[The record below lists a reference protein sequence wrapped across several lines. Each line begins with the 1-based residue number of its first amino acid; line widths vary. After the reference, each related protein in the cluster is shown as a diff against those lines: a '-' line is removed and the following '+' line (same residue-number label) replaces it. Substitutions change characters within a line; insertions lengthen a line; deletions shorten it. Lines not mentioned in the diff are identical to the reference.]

1 MVLHHEPEHASED
14 EVPGIAARN
23 SRYGLALFSVYL
35 LLYGGFVLLNAF
47 APEQMERTPISGVNL
62 AILYGFGLIAAAF
75 VLALIY
81 GWLCR
86 ARGAADEPEADG
98 HP

>member
-1 MVLHHEPEHASED
+1 MVLHHEPEHAPED

-47 APEQMERTPISGVNL
+47 APAQMERTPISGVNL
-62 AILYGFGLIAAAF
+62 AILYGFGLIAAAL

-86 ARGAADEPEADG
+86 ARGAVDEPDG
-98 HP
+98 D